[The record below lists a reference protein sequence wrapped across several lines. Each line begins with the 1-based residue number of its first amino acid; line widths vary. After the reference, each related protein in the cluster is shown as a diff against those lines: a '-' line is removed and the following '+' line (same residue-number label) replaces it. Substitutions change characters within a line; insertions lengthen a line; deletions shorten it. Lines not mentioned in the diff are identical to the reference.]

1 MKIDKQELK
10 LFLKQELRNL
20 MEENADNKIDIGK
33 LVINLGKVIMIESL
47 DKHYRLGL
55 MEEMNVE
62 SIHDRD
68 E

>member
-20 MEENADNKIDIGK
+20 MEENADSKIEIGK